1 MVRRLLS
8 AFAFLF
14 LFGVG
19 YVCATPPSV
28 ADSVGN
34 GVSYDDKKVDVTINT
49 VGGQLVVIAVEKI
62 THIEVYSAI
71 GGLLYSAKPNYSEVR
86 IDNLPKTFLV
96 VRLRFANKT
105 TAIYKIKKD

>member
-1 MVRRLLS
+1 MYLCRNNFTHISGSKIIIGVCFFVLVRSGIR
-8 AFAFLF
+8 
-14 LFGVG
+14 
-19 YVCATPPSV
+19 VC
-28 ADSVGN
+28 
-34 GVSYDDKKVDVTINT
+34 YDDKKVDVTINS
-49 VGGQLVVIAVEKI
+49 VGGQLVVIAAEKI

>member
-1 MVRRLLS
+1 M
-8 AFAFLF
+8 
-14 LFGVG
+14 
-19 YVCATPPSV
+19 CATPPSV

-34 GVSYDDKKVDVTINT
+34 GVSYDDKKVDVTINS
-49 VGGQLVVIAVEKI
+49 VGGQLVVIAAEKI

-96 VRLRFANKT
+96 VRLRFAKRRGTVFWLRDFRQRLWKT
-105 TAIYKIKKD
+105 LSRRSA